1 MLQMDLAQY
10 LKIGIEAAENASDF
24 IKTQTKEIIKIDFK
38 GVSDLVT
45 NADIKSEEI
54 IVDKIKKKLS
64 LT

>member
-1 MLQMDLAQY
+1 MNLDQY
-10 LKIGIEAAENASDF
+10 LKIGIEAAEEASNY

-54 IVDKIKKKLS
+54 IVDKI
-64 LT
+64 